1 MASEFNADDI
11 LGIAVKIEKNG
22 AEFYRQA
29 SEKVEKEENK
39 QFLLDLAVMEDEHE
53 ATFLKMQ
60 TKLKEKEK
68 MPATFD
74 PYDENALYLKA
85 LADTRVFFKKEEP
98 ADNFYDILVSAVQAE
113 KDSIV
118 FYLGMKGIVPEKLG
132 KSSVDDIIK
141 EEMKHI
147 RLLAGKL
154 ARLKN

>member
-11 LGIAVKIEKNG
+11 LEIAVKIEKNG
-22 AEFYRQA
+22 AEFYRRA
-29 SEKVEKEENK
+29 SEKVEKEENRL
-39 QFLLDLAVMEDEHE
+39 FLLDLADMEDQHE

-60 TKLKEKEK
+60 KELKDKEK
-68 MPATFD
+68 MSGTFD

-85 LADTRVFFKKEEP
+85 LADTRVFSKKEEP
-98 ADNFYDILVSAVQAE
+98 ADHFYDILVSAVQTE

-118 FYLGMKGIVPEKLG
+118 FYLGMKGLVPEEFG
-132 KSSVDDIIK
+132 KSSVDDILK

-154 ARLKN
+154 ASLKN

>member
-11 LGIAVKIEKNG
+11 LEIAAKIEKNG
-22 AEFYRQA
+22 AKFYRQA
-29 SEKVEKEENK
+29 SEKVKKEENK
-39 QFLLDLAVMEDEHE
+39 HFLLDLADMEDEHE

-60 TKLKEKEK
+60 KELKEKEK
-68 MPATFD
+68 ISSTFD
-74 PYDENALYLKA
+74 PYDENILYLKA
-85 LADTRVFFKKEEP
+85 LADARVFFKKEEP

-118 FYLGMKGIVPEKLG
+118 FYLGMKGIVPEELG

-154 ARLKN
+154 AGLKK